1 MSRTHFERAFLGAGI
16 RRLALFLLLLLAIAQ
31 PGITADSPRG
41 LDFDVY
47 IRLKTG
53 MSEGELLARAGKPDA
68 DAVENIH
75 GDIVKTYYY
84 LPTTSNPWITTIK
97 LRGGTIVSIDRDKK
111 TF

>member
-1 MSRTHFERAFLGAGI
+1 MKK
-16 RRLALFLLLLLAIAQ
+16 LALCLLYLLSFAQ
-31 PGITADSPRG
+31 PGAAADSPRG

-47 IRLKTG
+47 IRLQPG

-97 LRGGTIVSIDRDKK
+97 LRGGTILSIDRAKK